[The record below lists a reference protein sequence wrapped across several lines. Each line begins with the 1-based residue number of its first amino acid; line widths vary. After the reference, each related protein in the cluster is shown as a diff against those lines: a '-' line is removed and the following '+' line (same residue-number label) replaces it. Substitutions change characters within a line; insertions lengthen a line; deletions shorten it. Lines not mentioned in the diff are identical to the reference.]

1 MSVEFYKKQLIDLRA
16 KLVKQKESKK
26 KDNEYYARVIKAS
39 TSASTKTAYRKS
51 KVSKAASHDR
61 MIESIKKQIETAK
74 ANLARARKK

>member
-16 KLVKQKESKK
+16 KLVKQKENKK
-26 KDNEYYARVIKAS
+26 KDNEYYARLIKG
-39 TSASTKTAYRKS
+39 TSLTSTKAAYRKS

-74 ANLARARKK
+74 ANLAKAKKK